1 MPMSKKLPYTP
12 ALILFSL
19 FFIYILLGEKT
30 NIYQARKY
38 DSHSAV
44 ANVVMSDTPDEDTP
58 LGFKTTYKFQIDSL
72 DETENS
78 LAFYLV
84 HQYTEVYFDD
94 TLVYSITPSED
105 SKIGKSPASNW
116 VIIPLYAEDVGKDVR
131 IEVIPVYKDF
141 SHRQITILQ
150 GCHFDIFVDCLLDD
164 LPELILASMCT
175 ALGICILIV
184 HFVNRKYKYWNILYL
199 GMMSFLIGI
208 WKLADLPLSPML
220 LPEIGKGIGYVA
232 LESLLLLGTTILL
245 YAKQIFLHV
254 KTKSLDRITVVNYI
268 AAVSILLLQ
277 VFNIFDLRELLFLTH
292 LGLIIIVIT
301 ITYTTIKNLDY
312 IKKSSHSGLYRFFV
326 IALILSLFGDL
337 ILYYVTPDG
346 LNMIF
351 TLFMFFIYCATA
363 FILHVLQ
370 TTRKVYTDTMTG
382 LFNKVRWNEAVAEN
396 LASSDVTAIIMLDLN
411 TLKKVNDLYGHDV
424 GDRMI
429 FRFASIL
436 KKVLPHEC
444 LICRWGGDEF
454 AVMLNNVT
462 HEHIHRYLKEIETE
476 VLKNNQSDEQAQI
489 SYATGY
495 AISSDYKEIS
505 SDELFRKADENMYL
519 MKQEYYR
526 KNK

>member
-1 MPMSKKLPYTP
+1 M
-12 ALILFSL
+12 
-19 FFIYILLGEKT
+19 GEKT

-220 LPEIGKGIGYVA
+220 LPEIGRGFGYVA
-232 LESLLLLGTTILL
+232 LEALLLLGTTILL

-254 KTKSLDRITVVNYI
+254 KTKSLDRVTVVNYI
-268 AAVSILLLQ
+268 ASVSILLLQ
-277 VFNIFDLRELLFLTH
+277 VFNVFDLRELLFLTH
-292 LGLIIIVIT
+292 
-301 ITYTTIKNLDY
+301 
-312 IKKSSHSGLYRFFV
+312 
-326 IALILSLFGDL
+326 
-337 ILYYVTPDG
+337 
-346 LNMIF
+346 
-351 TLFMFFIYCATA
+351 
-363 FILHVLQ
+363 
-370 TTRKVYTDTMTG
+370 
-382 LFNKVRWNEAVAEN
+382 
-396 LASSDVTAIIMLDLN
+396 
-411 TLKKVNDLYGHDV
+411 
-424 GDRMI
+424 
-429 FRFASIL
+429 
-436 KKVLPHEC
+436 
-444 LICRWGGDEF
+444 
-454 AVMLNNVT
+454 
-462 HEHIHRYLKEIETE
+462 
-476 VLKNNQSDEQAQI
+476 
-489 SYATGY
+489 
-495 AISSDYKEIS
+495 
-505 SDELFRKADENMYL
+505 
-519 MKQEYYR
+519 
-526 KNK
+526 